1 MCPNATCRARAHRV
15 VCCNY
20 RSASLWGFFG
30 RVYSFERA
38 LAELLWKVKQ
48 GGTLEVCSAT
58 KASQSLCERS
68 ERTPF
73 PLAVTGGRS
82 APPRCSSTAAALRRA
97 HRDAA
102 TVPFDGAGGA
112 RGGRTAARAPR
123 ASRRATILDERR
135 GPQAARMTEQRGA
148 SRPPPKGEYVGFGGQ
163 LHGCVIFWE
172 PAVY

>member
-1 MCPNATCRARAHRV
+1 LRACCPQRSARWRWCRARLLLLERQHGILSTRPLVCPNATCRARAHRV

-73 PLAVTGGRS
+73 RSQLRVGAPLRLVARPLQQRCDVRTEM
-82 APPRCSSTAAALRRA
+82 PPLFHLTARAAREEEG
-97 HRDAA
+97 
-102 TVPFDGAGGA
+102 PP
-112 RGGRTAARAPR
+112 RAPR
-123 ASRRATILDERR
+123 EPHGAPRFLMSGAGRRLL
-135 GPQAARMTEQRGA
+135 G
-148 SRPPPKGEYVGFGGQ
+148 
-163 LHGCVIFWE
+163 
-172 PAVY
+172 

>member
-73 PLAVTGGRS
+73 RSQLRVGAPLRLQSLSQGN
-82 APPRCSSTAAALRRA
+82 
-97 HRDAA
+97 H
-102 TVPFDGAGGA
+102 
-112 RGGRTAARAPR
+112 
-123 ASRRATILDERR
+123 ILLVFADFV
-135 GPQAARMTEQRGA
+135 QAFFFL
-148 SRPPPKGEYVGFGGQ
+148 SFQ
-163 LHGCVIFWE
+163 LLSCCG
-172 PAVY
+172 